1 VAPRAFGALPGA
13 SLKLDTVRGRVDV
26 AWQRKGNSVVLD
38 LRVPVNTVAEVRLPN
53 GEQKELGSGR
63 YHLVTPIE

>member
-1 VAPRAFGALPGA
+1 
-13 SLKLDTVRGRVDV
+13 
-26 AWQRKGNSVVLD
+26 VLD

-63 YHLVTPIE
+63 YHLVTPLE